1 MTTIV
6 LADDRTII
14 RQDLR
19 ALLEAEEDFSVVGES
34 ADGLEVTA
42 LVERLRPDV
51 LVLDLLMPGINGI
64 EVSWQV
70 RQRAPDTNVIIL
82 SILANEPYVIAALR
96 GGADGYVPVDASA
109 VDSLQAVRN
118 AIHGRRYL
126 SPSLSRVYLETYI
139 EKARSKSVDVLDL
152 LTAREQEVFNL
163 AAAGHTR
170 REIGALLSISPRTAE
185 AHRANLMRKLDLRA
199 QAELIR
205 YALHRE
211 NISVGN

>member
-51 LVLDLLMPGINGI
+51 LVLDLLMPGIHGI
-64 EVSWQV
+64 EVSWQI
-70 RQRAPDTNVIIL
+70 RRRAPNTNVIIL
-82 SILANEPYVIAALR
+82 SILANEPCVIAALR

-126 SPSLSRVYLETYI
+126 SPPHSRVYLETYI
-139 EKARSKSVDVLDL
+139 EKARSTSVDALDL
-152 LTAREQEVFNL
+152 LTAREREVFNL

-185 AHRANLMRKLDLRA
+185 AHRANLMRKLDLHA

>member
-6 LADDRTII
+6 VADDRTII

-19 ALLEAEEDFSVVGES
+19 ALLEAAEDFSVVGES

-70 RQRAPDTNVIIL
+70 RRRAPNTNVIIL
-82 SILANEPYVIAALR
+82 SILANEPYVIAALS

-109 VDSLQAVRN
+109 VDSLQAVQN
-118 AIHGRRYL
+118 AIIAVGEIDDNLDRPQAQQNEELPIPISELPRQEAPAVSLGAPAEQPAVPIAEISSSAVLHGQ
-126 SPSLSRVYLETYI
+126 
-139 EKARSKSVDVLDL
+139 
-152 LTAREQEVFNL
+152 EQEAEQVGFEDED
-163 AAAGHTR
+163 
-170 REIGALLSISPRTAE
+170 EIETV
-185 AHRANLMRKLDLRA
+185 D
-199 QAELIR
+199 
-205 YALHRE
+205 
-211 NISVGN
+211 